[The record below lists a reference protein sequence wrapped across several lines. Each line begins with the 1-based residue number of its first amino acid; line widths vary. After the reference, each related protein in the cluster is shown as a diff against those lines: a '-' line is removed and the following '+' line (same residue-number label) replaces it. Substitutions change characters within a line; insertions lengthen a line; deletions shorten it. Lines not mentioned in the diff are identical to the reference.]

1 MVAAVR
7 QVVAAVDI
15 NSFPARTVEGA
26 NSMKELEAFDN
37 DPPKPVWPW
46 VAISS
51 VCLLLIFFLK
61 WEGIILTGVI
71 LLVIYLASR
80 YRPDSQEAEALVS
93 SIVLSR
99 EDIEDVL
106 VQYDKFLNSQDAD
119 AIADRTLHRPAL
131 ADEDCNDPDICAFH
145 FLADTSRR
153 YVSRVNSR
161 LKRDLSVQQLEV
173 LLLVTDKRALELK
186 EAWLLVRKSA
196 HRLGGNYQ

>member
-1 MVAAVR
+1 MVAA
-7 QVVAAVDI
+7 QEVVAAVDT
-15 NSFPARTVEGA
+15 NPFPARTVEGI
-26 NSMKELEAFDN
+26 NPMKELEAFDN
-37 DPPKPVWPW
+37 DPPKPLWPW
-46 VAISS
+46 LTISG
-51 VCLLLIFFLK
+51 VCLLLIFFLQ

-71 LLVIYLASR
+71 LLAIYLASR

-106 VQYDKFLNSQDAD
+106 HQYDKFLNSEDAD

-131 ADEDCNDPDICAFH
+131 ADEDCDDPDISAFH
-145 FLADTSRR
+145 FLVDTSKR

-161 LKRDLSVQQLEV
+161 LKRDLSVQQLEA

-186 EAWLLVRKSA
+186 EAWLLARKSA
-196 HRLGGNYQ
+196 HRLGNDYR